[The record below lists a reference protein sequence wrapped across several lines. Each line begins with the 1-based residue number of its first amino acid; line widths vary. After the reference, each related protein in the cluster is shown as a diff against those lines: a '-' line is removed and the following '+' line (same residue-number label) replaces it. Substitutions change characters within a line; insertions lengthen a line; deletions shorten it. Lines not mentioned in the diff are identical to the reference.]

1 MAKMLLFHM
10 GNLWVNCHCLF
21 LVKLFGYQGFKVPL
35 VPETPLHIMKTP
47 EHITSYTLP
56 QSLATV
62 EGAVAISDVAITA

>member
-1 MAKMLLFHM
+1 M
-10 GNLWVNCHCLF
+10 
-21 LVKLFGYQGFKVPL
+21 PL

-56 QSLATV
+56 QSLVTV